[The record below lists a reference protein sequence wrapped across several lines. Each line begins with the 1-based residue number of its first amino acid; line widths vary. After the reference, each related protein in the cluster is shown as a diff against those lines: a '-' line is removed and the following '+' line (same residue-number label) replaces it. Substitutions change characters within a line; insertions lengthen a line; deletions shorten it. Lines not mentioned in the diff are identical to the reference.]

1 MQLSFNA
8 KQKLKLSVT
17 RNKEYLSKYLL
28 EEERV
33 VGAMLDSK
41 KLEPEGEGKYKYTV
55 TSFKVFQL
63 DINPVVSI
71 AVENK
76 DGILRMSALESKLD
90 GLGIIDDFN
99 LILKANL
106 EATDLG
112 LEGEALLGVSVSQP
126 PLLRLVPK
134 KILESTGHS
143 VLNGILL
150 GIKSRVQQQLVK
162 DFLDWCELN
171 KIWFFKK
178 LFLWRLVIPFLLI
191 NERCSLVP

>member
-1 MQLSFNA
+1 MLLAFDA

-17 RNKEYLSKYLL
+17 RKKEYLSKYLL

-33 VGAMLDSK
+33 VGAMLDPN
-41 KLEPEGEGKYKYTV
+41 KLESEGKGMYKYTV

-63 DINPVVSI
+63 DVNPVVSI
-71 AVENK
+71 AVENNEGVLK
-76 DGILRMSALESKLD
+76 MSALDSKLD
-90 GLGIIDDFN
+90 GLGIVEDFN

-106 EATDLG
+106 EATNFG

-126 PLLRLVPK
+126 PLLKLLPK

-150 GIKSRVQQQLVK
+150 GIKSRVQQQLIK
-162 DFLDWCELN
+162 DFLNWCELN
-171 KIWFFKK
+171 QI
-178 LFLWRLVIPFLLI
+178 
-191 NERCSLVP
+191 

>member
-1 MQLSFNA
+1 MLLSFDA
-8 KQKLKLSVT
+8 VQKLNLSVT

-33 VGAMLDSK
+33 VGAMLDSR
-41 KLEPEGEGKYKYTV
+41 KLVPEGEGKYKYTV

-71 AVENK
+71 GVENK
-76 DGILRMSALESKLD
+76 DGVLTMSALDSKLD
-90 GLGIIDDFN
+90 GLGMIDDFK

-106 EATDLG
+106 QATDIG

-126 PLLRLVPK
+126 PLLKLVPK

-150 GIKSRVQQQLVK
+150 GIKARVQQQLVK
-162 DFLDWCELN
+162 DFLDWCES
-171 KIWFFKK
+171 KQI
-178 LFLWRLVIPFLLI
+178 
-191 NERCSLVP
+191 

>member
-1 MQLSFNA
+1 MLLVFDA

-17 RNKEYLSKYLL
+17 KNKEYLSRYLL

-33 VGAMLDSK
+33 VGAMLDPN
-41 KLEPEGEGKYKYTV
+41 KLEPEGDGKYKYTV
-55 TSFKVFQL
+55 TSFSVFQL
-63 DINPVVSI
+63 DVNPVVSI

-76 DGILRMSALESKLD
+76 EGVLKMSALDSKLD
-90 GLGIIDDFN
+90 GLGMIDDFK

-106 EATDLG
+106 EATDSG

-126 PLLRLVPK
+126 PLLKLVPK

-150 GIKSRVQQQLVK
+150 GIKSRVQQQLIK
-162 DFLDWCELN
+162 DFFRWCELN
-171 KIWFFKK
+171 K
-178 LFLWRLVIPFLLI
+178 V
-191 NERCSLVP
+191 

>member
-1 MQLSFNA
+1 MLLSFDA
-8 KQKLKLSVT
+8 KQKLKLSVK

-33 VGAMLDSK
+33 VGAMLDSN
-41 KLEPEGEGKYKYTV
+41 KLIPEGKGRYKYTV
-55 TSFKVFQL
+55 TSFRVFQL

-71 AVENK
+71 AVENEN
-76 DGILRMSALESKLD
+76 GILRMSALESTLD

-106 EATDLG
+106 EATDFG

-126 PLLRLVPK
+126 PLLKLVPK

-150 GIKSRVQQQLVK
+150 GIKTRVQQQLVK
-162 DFLDWCELN
+162 DFLDWCESN
-171 KIWFFKK
+171 KI
-178 LFLWRLVIPFLLI
+178 
-191 NERCSLVP
+191 

>member
-1 MQLSFNA
+1 MLLAFDA

-17 RNKEYLSKYLL
+17 SNKEYLSNYLL

-33 VGAMLDSK
+33 VGAMLDSR
-41 KLEPEGEGKYKYTV
+41 KLVPEGEGKYKYTV

-71 AVENK
+71 GVENK
-76 DGILRMSALESKLD
+76 DGVLTMRALDSKLD
-90 GLGIIDDFN
+90 GLGIIDDFK

-106 EATDLG
+106 KATEIG

-134 KILESTGHS
+134 TILESTGHS

-150 GIKSRVQQQLVK
+150 GIKARVQKQLVN
-162 DFLDWCELN
+162 DFLDWCESN
-171 KIWFFKK
+171 QI
-178 LFLWRLVIPFLLI
+178 
-191 NERCSLVP
+191 

>member
-1 MQLSFNA
+1 MLLSFDA

-17 RNKEYLSKYLL
+17 KNKEYLSKYLL

-41 KLEPEGEGKYKYTV
+41 KLVAEGDGKYKYTV

-71 AVENK
+71 LVDNK
-76 DGILRMSALESKLD
+76 DGTLKMSALESKLD
-90 GLGIIDDFN
+90 GLGVIDDFN
-99 LILKANL
+99 LILRANL
-106 EATDLG
+106 EATDIG

-126 PLLRLVPK
+126 PILKLVPK

-150 GIKSRVQQQLVK
+150 GIKSRVQQQLVR
-162 DFLDWCELN
+162 DFLDWCELH
-171 KIWFFKK
+171 KI
-178 LFLWRLVIPFLLI
+178 
-191 NERCSLVP
+191 

>member
-1 MQLSFNA
+1 MLLAFDA

-17 RNKEYLSKYLL
+17 SNKEYLSNYLL

-41 KLEPEGEGKYKYTV
+41 KLVPEGVGRYKYTV

-71 AVENK
+71 AVDNK

-90 GLGIIDDFN
+90 GLGMIDDFN

-106 EATDLG
+106 EATDTG

-126 PLLRLVPK
+126 PLLKLVPK

-150 GIKSRVQQQLVK
+150 GIKARVQQQLVK
-162 DFLDWCELN
+162 DFFNWCALN
-171 KIWFFKK
+171 NI
-178 LFLWRLVIPFLLI
+178 
-191 NERCSLVP
+191 

>member
-1 MQLSFNA
+1 MLLSFDA

-17 RNKEYLSKYLL
+17 RNQEYLSKYLM

-41 KLEPEGEGKYKYTV
+41 KLVPEGVGKYKYTV

-71 AVENK
+71 AVDNK
-76 DGILRMSALESKLD
+76 DGILRMSALDSKLD
-90 GLGIIDDFN
+90 GLGMIDDFN

-106 EATDLG
+106 EATDNG

-126 PLLRLVPK
+126 PILKLVPK

-150 GIKSRVQQQLVK
+150 GIKSRVQMQLVK

-171 KIWFFKK
+171 DI
-178 LFLWRLVIPFLLI
+178 
-191 NERCSLVP
+191 

>member
-1 MQLSFNA
+1 MLLAFDA
-8 KQKLKLSVT
+8 KQKLKLSVK
-17 RNKEYLSKYLL
+17 RNKKYLSKYLL

-41 KLEPEGEGKYKYTV
+41 KLVSEGEGKYKYTV

-71 AVENK
+71 AVENTN
-76 DGILRMSALESKLD
+76 GILKMSALDSKLD
-90 GLGIIDDFN
+90 GLGMIDDFN

-106 EATDLG
+106 EATETG

-126 PLLRLVPK
+126 PLLKLVPK

-162 DFLDWCELN
+162 DFVEWCELN
-171 KIWFFKK
+171 QI
-178 LFLWRLVIPFLLI
+178 
-191 NERCSLVP
+191 

>member
-1 MQLSFNA
+1 MLLSFNA

-41 KLEPEGEGKYKYTV
+41 KLVSEAEGRYKYTV

-71 AVENK
+71 AVENEG
-76 DGILRMSALESKLD
+76 GILRMSALDSTLD
-90 GLGIIDDFN
+90 GLGMVDDFN

-106 EATDLG
+106 EAPDVG
-112 LEGEALLGVSVSQP
+112 LEGEALLGGSVSQP
-126 PLLRLVPK
+126 PLLKLVPK

-150 GIKSRVQQQLVK
+150 GIKSRVQKQLVK
-162 DFLDWCELN
+162 DFLDWCELK
-171 KIWFFKK
+171 KI
-178 LFLWRLVIPFLLI
+178 
-191 NERCSLVP
+191 

>member
-1 MQLSFNA
+1 MLLAFDA

-41 KLEPEGEGKYKYTV
+41 KLVPEGEGRYKYTV

-71 AVENK
+71 GVENK
-76 DGILRMSALESKLD
+76 DGVLTMRALDSKLD
-90 GLGIIDDFN
+90 GLGMIDDFK

-106 EATDLG
+106 KATEIG

-134 KILESTGHS
+134 TILESTGHS

-150 GIKSRVQQQLVK
+150 GIKARVQKQLVN
-162 DFLDWCELN
+162 DFLDWCESN
-171 KIWFFKK
+171 QI
-178 LFLWRLVIPFLLI
+178 
-191 NERCSLVP
+191 

>member
-1 MQLSFNA
+1 MLLSFDA
-8 KQKLKLSVT
+8 KQKLKLSIT
-17 RNKEYLSKYLL
+17 RKKEYLSKYLL

-41 KLEPEGEGKYKYTV
+41 KLVPEGLGRYKYTV

-63 DINPVVSI
+63 DINPVVLI

-90 GLGIIDDFN
+90 GLGIVEDFN

-106 EATDLG
+106 EATSIG
-112 LEGEALLGVSVSQP
+112 LEGEAILGVSVSQP
-126 PLLRLVPK
+126 PLLKLVPK
-134 KILESTGHS
+134 KILESTGNS

-162 DFLDWCELN
+162 DFLDWCESN
-171 KIWFFKK
+171 KI
-178 LFLWRLVIPFLLI
+178 
-191 NERCSLVP
+191 

>member
-1 MQLSFNA
+1 MLLAFDA

-33 VGAMLDSK
+33 VGAMLDPN
-41 KLEPEGEGKYKYTV
+41 KLESEGKGMYKYTV

-63 DINPVVSI
+63 DVNPVVSI
-71 AVENK
+71 AVENNEGVLK
-76 DGILRMSALESKLD
+76 MSALDSKLD
-90 GLGIIDDFN
+90 GLGIVEDFN

-106 EATDLG
+106 EATDFG

-126 PLLRLVPK
+126 PLLKLLPK

-150 GIKSRVQQQLVK
+150 GIKSRVQQQLIK
-162 DFLDWCELN
+162 DFLNWCELN
-171 KIWFFKK
+171 QI
-178 LFLWRLVIPFLLI
+178 
-191 NERCSLVP
+191 

>member
-1 MQLSFNA
+1 MLLAFDA

-17 RNKEYLSKYLL
+17 SNKEYLSNYLL

-33 VGAMLDSK
+33 VGAMLDSR
-41 KLEPEGEGKYKYTV
+41 KLVPEGEGKYKYTV

-71 AVENK
+71 GVETE
-76 DGILRMSALESKLD
+76 DGVLTMRALDSKLD
-90 GLGIIDDFN
+90 GLGMIDDFK

-106 EATDLG
+106 QATDIG

-150 GIKSRVQQQLVK
+150 GIKARVQKQLVK
-162 DFLDWCELN
+162 DFLDWCES
-171 KIWFFKK
+171 KQI
-178 LFLWRLVIPFLLI
+178 
-191 NERCSLVP
+191 

>member
-1 MQLSFNA
+1 MLLSFDA

-41 KLEPEGEGKYKYTV
+41 KLVSEGRGTYKYTV

-90 GLGIIDDFN
+90 GLGMIEDFN

-106 EATDLG
+106 EATGVG

-126 PLLRLVPK
+126 PILKLVPK

-150 GIKSRVQQQLVK
+150 GIKSRVQKQLVN

-171 KIWFFKK
+171 KI
-178 LFLWRLVIPFLLI
+178 
-191 NERCSLVP
+191 

>member
-1 MQLSFNA
+1 MQLSFDA

-17 RNKEYLSKYLL
+17 RNKKYLSQYLL

-41 KLEPEGEGKYKYTV
+41 KLQPEGEGRFKYTV

-76 DGILRMSALESKLD
+76 DGILRMSALDSTLD
-90 GLGIIDDFN
+90 GLGMIDDFN

-106 EATDLG
+106 EATVNG

-126 PLLRLVPK
+126 PLLKLVPK

-150 GIKSRVQQQLVK
+150 GIKARVQQQLVK

-171 KIWFFKK
+171 NI
-178 LFLWRLVIPFLLI
+178 
-191 NERCSLVP
+191 

>member
-1 MQLSFNA
+1 MLLAFDA
-8 KQKLKLSVT
+8 KQKLNLSVKSK
-17 RNKEYLSKYLL
+17 KEYLSNYLL

-33 VGAMLDSK
+33 VGAMLDSR
-41 KLEPEGEGKYKYTV
+41 KLVPEGEGKYKYTV

-71 AVENK
+71 GVENK
-76 DGILRMSALESKLD
+76 DGVLTMSALDSKLD
-90 GLGIIDDFN
+90 GLGMIDDFT

-106 EATDLG
+106 QATDIG

-134 KILESTGHS
+134 TILESTGHS

-150 GIKSRVQQQLVK
+150 GIKTRVQKQLVT
-162 DFLDWCELN
+162 DFLAWCELN
-171 KIWFFKK
+171 QI
-178 LFLWRLVIPFLLI
+178 
-191 NERCSLVP
+191 

>member
-1 MQLSFNA
+1 MLIAFEA
-8 KQKLKLSVT
+8 KQKLKLSVK

-41 KLEPEGEGKYKYTV
+41 KLVPEGQSKYKYTV

-71 AVENK
+71 GVENEN
-76 DGILRMSALESKLD
+76 GILRMSALDSTLD
-90 GLGIIDDFN
+90 GLGIVDDFN

-126 PLLRLVPK
+126 PLLKLVPK

-150 GIKSRVQQQLVK
+150 GIKSRVQKQLVK
-162 DFLDWCELN
+162 DFLNWCELK
-171 KIWFFKK
+171 KI
-178 LFLWRLVIPFLLI
+178 
-191 NERCSLVP
+191 

>member
-1 MQLSFNA
+1 MLLTFDA
-8 KQKLKLSVT
+8 KQKLNLSVKSK
-17 RNKEYLSKYLL
+17 KEYLSNYLL

-33 VGAMLDSK
+33 VGAMLDSR
-41 KLEPEGEGKYKYTV
+41 KLVPEGEGKYKYTV

-71 AVENK
+71 GVEHK
-76 DGILRMSALESKLD
+76 DGVVTMRALDSKLD
-90 GLGIIDDFN
+90 GLGMIDDFN
-99 LILKANL
+99 LILKADL
-106 EATDLG
+106 KATDIG

-150 GIKSRVQQQLVK
+150 GIKARVQKQLVQ
-162 DFLDWCELN
+162 DFLDWCESTM
-171 KIWFFKK
+171 I
-178 LFLWRLVIPFLLI
+178 
-191 NERCSLVP
+191 

>member
-1 MQLSFNA
+1 MLLSFDA

-28 EEERV
+28 EKERV

-41 KLEPEGEGKYKYTV
+41 KLVYEAEGRYKYTV

-76 DGILRMSALESKLD
+76 DGILRMSALESELD
-90 GLGIIDDFN
+90 GLGIVDDFN

-126 PLLRLVPK
+126 PLLKLIPK

-150 GIKSRVQQQLVK
+150 GIKTRVQQQLVK
-162 DFLDWCELN
+162 DFLEWCKLN
-171 KIWFFKK
+171 KI
-178 LFLWRLVIPFLLI
+178 
-191 NERCSLVP
+191 

>member
-1 MQLSFNA
+1 MLLSFDA
-8 KQKLKLSVT
+8 KQKLKLSVK

-41 KLEPEGEGKYKYTV
+41 KLVQQGVGRYKYTV

-71 AVENK
+71 AVNNK
-76 DGILRMSALESKLD
+76 DGILKMSALESTLD
-90 GLGIIDDFN
+90 GLGMIDDFN

-106 EATDLG
+106 EATDIG

-126 PLLRLVPK
+126 PSAEAGTKENFGIYRSFCIKWDSVGDKVKGSAATCKRFFRLV
-134 KILESTGHS
+134 
-143 VLNGILL
+143 
-150 GIKSRVQQQLVK
+150 
-162 DFLDWCELN
+162 
-171 KIWFFKK
+171 
-178 LFLWRLVIPFLLI
+178 
-191 NERCSLVP
+191 